1 MSGRVY
7 VTGNPGIDSLN
18 YIVSEMDKPSHHG
31 RPYVVVTT
39 HRRENREALTDIIEA
54 VNESAKRFPGVDFI
68 WPVHLNPEVSDAV
81 YNSELRDNIKRV
93 PAMGYVEFVRLL
105 WGCEF
110 VVTDSGGIQE
120 ECTALLKPCLVMR
133 DTTER
138 PEGVEAG
145 SVGLMGTD
153 PETIRSAINIG
164 LKNTLTVPESAR
176 TTFGDGQAA
185 GRILKVCKELAV

>member
-1 MSGRVY
+1 
-7 VTGNPGIDSLN
+7 
-18 YIVSEMDKPSHHG
+18 
-31 RPYVVVTT
+31 
-39 HRRENREALTDIIEA
+39 
-54 VNESAKRFPGVDFI
+54 
-68 WPVHLNPEVSDAV
+68 
-81 YNSELRDNIKRV
+81 
-93 PAMGYVEFVRLL
+93 
-105 WGCEF
+105 
-110 VVTDSGGIQE
+110 
-120 ECTALLKPCLVMR
+120 MR

-164 LKNTLTVPESAR
+164 LKNTLTVPEPAR